1 MKKRMKKEEWKKSIL
16 RSFTW
21 SLCLIVHPANM
32 IEFCLRLDYKY
43 RLLQNYQIFQTVPWH
58 PYVVNAPWHHCSSFR
73 PQLLQP
79 RTKALQGTAQ
89 SEVHLCCAKP
99 EGRSGFPLP
108 PHQSVHQLPLRRDLG
123 RLLSAFPPRQRW
135 AVWHDHKSCMTD
147 KKSCCLK
154 CQRNQKPWG
163 KSALFPI
170 LVFLHH
176 LISTKLIEEARL
188 TIECWCM
195 SKHQKLYLFLS
206 LFVFVL
212 LSSFFF
218 SRLRSLVRAC
228 SGVVEPS
235 PRPEYSLLEIRRHA
249 TGKAMHGKRLLGLN
263 GKKALQ
269 PLLKK
274 SLKFQTGPMCIT
286 SYANSMKAIL
296 ACHPAPFIKWLYK
309 VAILRE
315 LWRVRT
321 DLILIVWVRMVP
333 TSQVFSISPFLLL
346 LLSRSAYSLKYNIRE
361 SIESH
366 R

>member
-1 MKKRMKKEEWKKSIL
+1 M
-16 RSFTW
+16 
-21 SLCLIVHPANM
+21 SLDAPELHASVTLENQFHCTRLYVH
-32 IEFCLRLDYKY
+32 
-43 RLLQNYQIFQTVPWH
+43 
-58 PYVVNAPWHHCSSFR
+58 WHHCSSFR

-79 RTKALQGTAQ
+79 RTKALQRTAQ
-89 SEVHLCCAKP
+89 SEVHLCCAQP
-99 EGRSGFPLP
+99 EGRSGFALP

-135 AVWHDHKSCMTD
+135 AVCPDDESCTME

-154 CQRNQKPWG
+154 CQRNQKPWS
-163 KSALFPI
+163 KLALFPI
-170 LVFLHH
+170 LVLLHH
-176 LISTKLIEEARL
+176 LISTKLIKEARL
-188 TIECWCM
+188 TIEWWCM

-206 LFVFVL
+206 LFVFML

-249 TGKAMHGKRLLGLN
+249 TGKAMHGKCLLGPG

-269 PLLKK
+269 PSLKK
-274 SLKFQTGPMCIT
+274 SLKFQTGPMYIT
-286 SYANSMKAIL
+286 SYAKFNESNFD
-296 ACHPAPFIKWLYK
+296 PALFTQWLDW

-321 DLILIVWVRMVP
+321 ILILIVWFRMVP
-333 TSQVFSISPFLLL
+333 TSQVFSIYPFLLQ
-346 LLSRSAYSLKYNIRE
+346 LLSRSAFPLKYNMRE

-366 R
+366 C